1 VLFNGWVM
9 DPLKTEDIKDLKLIK
24 GIAFPGWLEKK
35 KLVIT
40 GPPGCGKTTI
50 LNAIGGWP
58 EEGYLDISSK
68 EWWKSPNLVQRP
80 RELHFGLP
88 FVGFEKAVPVYDT
101 DTLDDSSYLE
111 IDFLRIPVP
120 PAKRHLLS
128 TDFRSRFIFEF
139 ILLPSEKT
147 FELRRHRAG
156 SGTHH
161 VDADLTLAKV
171 REELYFY
178 QQLALF
184 FHDSGMTV
192 YIRDDLEGNPKRISE
207 SPLGRITGSE
217 KSGEELYRHLD
228 QFRLRERLLNRS
240 WSIRGNKKLLELFV
254 EVIPQVLEV
263 ERCSIF
269 INDPAT
275 GKVWLQ
281 TGTGVDEK
289 QIEVDISDSLVG
301 QVIATGKYL
310 VEEDMGKLDGP
321 HKKVDAQTGFVT
333 RNELCVPIKSL
344 SGQKTAGAIL
354 LLNKKQGKYFQEEDR
369 VFLEKV
375 ASHLQSAIES
385 IFLRQE
391 LMDFSK
397 LLTQRARFSSLTQY
411 LLWALLAIV
420 WAEAAFI
427 AYLWKPS

>member
-1 VLFNGWVM
+1 MEPF
-9 DPLKTEDIKDLKLIK
+9 KTVQIRDLKLLN
-24 GIAFPGWLEKK
+24 GIAFPSWLEKK

-50 LNAIGGWP
+50 VNAIGGWP

-101 DTLDDSSYLE
+101 DSLDESSYLE
-111 IDFLRIPVP
+111 IDFFRIPIP
-120 PAKRHLLS
+120 PARRHMLS

-147 FELRRHRAG
+147 LELRKQRSG

-161 VDADLTLAKV
+161 VDEDLTLAKV
-171 REELYFY
+171 QEELYFY
-178 QQLALF
+178 KQLALF
-184 FHDSGMTV
+184 FHDCGMTV
-192 YIRDDLEGNPKRISE
+192 YIRDDLNGYPKRISE
-207 SPLGRITGSE
+207 APVDRISRPQA
-217 KSGEELYRHLD
+217 SGEELYRHLD

-254 EVIPQVLEV
+254 EIIPQVLDA

-289 QIEVDISDSLVG
+289 QIEVDISNSLVG
-301 QVIATGKYL
+301 QVIATGKYI

-344 SGQKTAGAIL
+344 SDQKTAGAIL
-354 LLNKKQGKYFQEEDR
+354 LLNKKGGKYFEKEDR

-391 LMDFSK
+391 LMDFSEI
-397 LLTQRARFSSLTQY
+397 LTHRARVSSWTKY
-411 LLWALLAIV
+411 LLWALLAVV
-420 WAEAAFI
+420 WGQAVVIAF
-427 AYLWKPS
+427 LWSPQ

>member
-1 VLFNGWVM
+1 M
-9 DPLKTEDIKDLKLIK
+9 DSFKTDEIEDLKLIK
-24 GIAFPGWLEKK
+24 GIPFPRWLEKK
-35 KLVIT
+35 KLIVT

-58 EEGYLDISSK
+58 EEGYLDLSSK
-68 EWWKSPNLVQRP
+68 EWWKAPNLMQRP

-88 FVGFEKAVPVYDT
+88 FVGFAKAVPVYDT
-101 DTLDDSSYLE
+101 DTLDDASYLE
-111 IDFLRIPVP
+111 IDFLRIPIP
-120 PAKRHLLS
+120 PARRHLLS
-128 TDFRSRFIFEF
+128 ADFRSRFVFEF
-139 ILLPSEKT
+139 ILLPSET
-147 FELRRHRAG
+147 TLELRKNRAG

-161 VDADLTLAKV
+161 VDDNLTLAKV
-171 REELYFY
+171 QEELYFY
-178 QQLALF
+178 RQLALF

-192 YIRDDLEGNPKRISE
+192 YVREDLNGNPRRISE
-207 SPLGRITGSE
+207 PPVGRVSRSVE
-217 KSGEELYRHLD
+217 SGEELIQHLD
-228 QFRLRERLLNRS
+228 QIRLRERLLNRS

-281 TGTGVDEK
+281 TGTGVGEK
-289 QIEVDISDSLVG
+289 QIEVDVNESLVG
-301 QVIATGKYL
+301 QVIATGKYI
-310 VEEDMGKLDGP
+310 VQEDMDKLDGP
-321 HKKVDAQTGFVT
+321 HKKVDAQTGFET

-354 LLNKKQGKYFQEEDR
+354 LLNKKRGRYFQIEDR

-385 IFLRQE
+385 IFLRPE
-391 LMDFSK
+391 LMDFSE
-397 LLTQRARFSSLTQY
+397 LLTHRARLSSWTKY
-411 LLWALLAIV
+411 LLWALLGIAWI
-420 WAEAAFI
+420 EAAVI
-427 AYLWKPS
+427 AYLWGPEFG

>member
-1 VLFNGWVM
+1 MEPF
-9 DPLKTEDIKDLKLIK
+9 KTEEIRDLKLIN

-50 LNAIGGWP
+50 VNAIGGWP

-101 DTLDDSSYLE
+101 DSLDDSSYLE
-111 IDFLRIPVP
+111 IDFFRIPIP
-120 PAKRHLLS
+120 PPRRHMLS

-139 ILLPSEKT
+139 ILLPGEKT
-147 FELRRHRAG
+147 LELRKQRSG

-161 VDADLTLAKV
+161 VDEDLTLAKV
-171 REELYFY
+171 QEELYFY
-178 QQLALF
+178 KQLALF
-184 FHDSGMTV
+184 FHDCGMTV
-192 YIRDDLEGNPKRISE
+192 YIRDDLNGNPKRISA
-207 SPLGRITGSE
+207 PPVDRISRPQE
-217 KSGEELYRHLD
+217 SGEELYRHLD

-240 WSIRGNKKLLELFV
+240 WSVRGNKKLLELFV
-254 EVIPQVLEV
+254 EIIPQVLDV

-301 QVIATGKYL
+301 QVIATGKYI
-310 VEEDMGKLDGP
+310 VEEDMDKLDGP

-344 SGQKTAGAIL
+344 SDQKTAGAIL
-354 LLNKKQGKYFQEEDR
+354 LLNKKEGQYFEKEDR

-391 LMDFSK
+391 LMDFSEI
-397 LLTQRARFSSLTQY
+397 LTHRARFSSWTKY
-411 LLWALLAIV
+411 LLWALLAVV
-420 WAEAAFI
+420 WGQAVVIAF
-427 AYLWKPS
+427 LWSPQ